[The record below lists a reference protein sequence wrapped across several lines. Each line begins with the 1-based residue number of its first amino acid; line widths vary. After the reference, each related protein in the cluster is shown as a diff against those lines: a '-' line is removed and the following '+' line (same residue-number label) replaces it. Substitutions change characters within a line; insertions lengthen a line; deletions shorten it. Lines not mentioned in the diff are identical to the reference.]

1 MNAQA
6 VLGASACVGQLLGA
20 AFVASSAD
28 IFGRRKLFVAC
39 DAIVAVG
46 GLMSAAAPASI
57 AMLAFLRGVV
67 GLGVG
72 GGAALSAVLMVEY
85 LPVLGRGQ
93 LLLQAKALSA
103 TGGLYVTICAW
114 LVLGSQGWRALAV
127 LAAMPAVASAIIA
140 RNLMPE
146 SPRWLQRQGRAD
158 EAAAVVARVAAD
170 NGVELPPGAM
180 RLCTPARQWQ
190 ELKPTGVFPYW
201 RRQACDTGRHFNLVE
216 EGSTGEE
223 RIGLTADDD
232 EASDVDDV
240 ASLADSRDESE
251 DEDTAESEDLR
262 VCCCYCGS
270 LDSMP
275 TTLRR
280 SETEQAFFLENS
292 FNRDDSS
299 CNDDPDE
306 STSDEGCFFGHN
318 ELNKLNLA
326 ASDAVSAHN
335 NGQTLAS
342 NKGDA
347 VASYGA
353 ATALSALAAL
363 RSMKLR
369 SPTHIKGRVWCGACR
384 ALALIRSECQN
395 DGIAVGRAMRHPN
408 GSQRNPRVAVCIG
421 TLGRRT
427 APLWLHSF
435 MLGAVYLA
443 TATLSSL
450 FFARAVKG
458 PKPDETDDCATAFDY
473 RGLAVGSLSEAASA
487 ALAALVVD
495 GGRKRL
501 LSSLLAAAAAELLL
515 LCFPLTALATALVSL
530 VARAALFAASAV
542 AWTCSSSVFCV
553 PSVVQFNIQKIA
565 RRFAAELY
573 PTEIR
578 ATAASHVSHMRD

>member
-1 MNAQA
+1 MLKTATNAQA

-20 AFVASSAD
+20 AFVASLAD
-28 IFGRRKLFVAC
+28 SFGRRKLFVAC
-39 DAIVAVG
+39 DAIVALG
-46 GLMSAAAPASI
+46 GLMSAAAPASV
-57 AMLAFLRGVV
+57 ATLAFLRGVV

-140 RNLMPE
+140 RKLMPE
-146 SPRWLQRQGRAD
+146 SPRWLQRQGRVD

-180 RLCTPARQWQ
+180 RLCTPARQWR

-201 RRQACDTGRHFNLVE
+201 RRQSYSEVGQFNLLA
-216 EGSTGEE
+216 EGTNREE
-223 RIGLTADDD
+223 RIGLTAEDD
-232 EASDVDDV
+232 EASDVDD
-240 ASLADSRDESE
+240 ASSVADSRDESE
-251 DEDTAESEDLR
+251 EEDTADNEDLR
-262 VCCCYCGS
+262 WCCCYCGS
-270 LDSMP
+270 IDSMP
-275 TTLRR
+275 TASRPF
-280 SETEQAFFLENS
+280 EAEQVYVPEES
-292 FNRDDSS
+292 FGRDDDGN
-299 CNDDPDE
+299 CNDDQDE
-306 STSDEGCFFGHN
+306 SRSDEGCFFGHN
-318 ELNKLNLA
+318 ELNELNLA
-326 ASDAVSAHN
+326 LSDAASAPN
-335 NGQTLAS
+335 NGQTLVS
-342 NKGDA
+342 SKTDT

-353 ATALSALAAL
+353 ATAVSALAVL
-363 RSMKLR
+363 RSMRLKSR
-369 SPTHIKGRVWCGACR
+369 IRIKQSVRCGACR
-384 ALALIRSECQN
+384 ALLLIRSENQN
-395 DGIAVGRAMRHPN
+395 DGVAVGRAMRHPN
-408 GSQRNPRVAVCIG
+408 GSQRNPRVAICVG

-458 PKPDETDDCATAFDY
+458 PKPDEIDDCATAFDY

-501 LSSLLAAAAAELLL
+501 LASLLAAAAVELLL

-542 AWTCSSSVFCV
+542 AWTSK
-553 PSVVQFNIQKIA
+553 PSV
-565 RRFAAELY
+565 LL
-573 PTEIR
+573 
-578 ATAASHVSHMRD
+578 SHAPPDLISRKHAGSPQNSTRPKFEPQRLHT